1 MKKYYIEFKTWR
13 EGTVEMPGQYKILG
27 ELNEY
32 RSRANL
38 NKIIS
43 TYDIQNTFLSL
54 NEKKVET
61 FLKENVAACIIGI
74 LMDAVDEDF
83 AISLLNECLGP
94 IIVDG
99 IIEVNDS
106 NIDSIKRIM
115 GESYPAIPPSAA
127 C

>member
-13 EGTVEMPGQYKILG
+13 EGIVEMPGNYKILG

-32 RSRANL
+32 RSRVNL

-43 TYDIQNTFLSL
+43 TYEVQNTFLSL
-54 NEKKVET
+54 NEKKVDV

-74 LMDAVDEDF
+74 LMDAVDEDSAF
-83 AISLLNECLGP
+83 SLLNDCLGP
-94 IIVDG
+94 IIIDG
-99 IIEVNDS
+99 IVEVNDS
-106 NIDSIKRIM
+106 NIDSIKKIM
-115 GESYPAIPPSAA
+115 GESFPAIPPLT